1 MFDRIKQTVTMA
13 DILDYY
19 GLKPSRSGHIVCPF
33 HPDTDPSLSIFGRQ
47 RRWHCF
53 GCGRGGSVIDFV
65 MHMEG
70 VSVTE
75 AAGLIEGWFNITA
88 PSPQS
93 REERVKQGIARL
105 EKNRNRRRRASDEL
119 RLLNMIKTINR
130 YNKILSTAT
139 EWTPEL
145 EEACANIAQVEY
157 EADCLEEKLYGW
169 QGYDRV

>member
-33 HPDTDPSLSIFGRQ
+33 HPDTDPSLKVYSDQ
-47 RRWHCF
+47 NRWHCF

-88 PSPQS
+88 PS
-93 REERVKQGIARL
+93 R
-105 EKNRNRRRRASDEL
+105 SD
-119 RLLNMIKTINR
+119 
-130 YNKILSTAT
+130 
-139 EWTPEL
+139 L
-145 EEACANIAQVEY
+145 EEAE
-157 EADCLEEKLYGW
+157 LEVGFGVVALLA
-169 QGYDRV
+169 

>member
-33 HPDTDPSLSIFGRQ
+33 HPDTDPSLKVYSDQ
-47 RRWHCF
+47 NRWHCF

-75 AAGLIEGWFNITA
+75 AAGLIKGWFNITA
-88 PSPQS
+88 PSRS
-93 REERVKQGIARL
+93 DLEDRGWRIRKRKRERIRRRNDEARL
-105 EKNRNRRRRASDEL
+105 LD
-119 RLLNMIKTINR
+119 MIKTINR
-130 YNKILSTAT
+130 YNKILSSAT

-145 EEACANIAQVEY
+145 EEACVNIAQVEY
-157 EADCLEEKLYGW
+157 RADCLEEKLYG
-169 QGYDRV
+169 

>member
-13 DILDYY
+13 DILDRY

-33 HPDTDPSLSIFGRQ
+33 HPDTDPSLKVYSDQ
-47 RRWHCF
+47 NRWHCF
-53 GCGRGGSVIDFV
+53 GCGRGGTVLDFV

-88 PSPQS
+88 PSRS
-93 REERVKQGIARL
+93 DLEDREWRIRKRKRERIRRRNDEARL
-105 EKNRNRRRRASDEL
+105 LD
-119 RLLNMIKTINR
+119 MIKTINR
-130 YNKILSTAT
+130 YNKILSSAT

-157 EADCLEEKLYGW
+157 RADCLEEKLYG
-169 QGYDRV
+169 